1 MKNRKYFLALTL
13 SLLSFVLMF
22 SCTKRSDK
30 DEDEKTQTEEQT
42 KPGTE
47 VANSENPNSESPQ
60 SENPA
65 TDDSKGTGT
74 TDDSKGGN
82 NNSGSTISS
91 KIDETVANSDEA
103 KEFALDNVHN
113 STATFTNLQG
123 KEGTCMLSG
132 FSDSYLV
139 AAINTEDYKDG
150 LMAGAYL
157 EVKTSKGTVNVLI
170 TSTVQP
176 DSKKGGALCLDE
188 QAFLKIADKGKGI
201 ADISWKVVAL
211 PTDKP
216 VQFKYQT
223 GSSKSWCGIQVRNH
237 RYPLKKL
244 EVKLHGKY
252 VELPREPYN
261 YFTAKEPGLGAGP
274 YDFRLTDIF
283 GHVIEEK
290 SIPLETDPNKIV
302 TGKNN
307 FPY

>member
-30 DEDEKTQTEEQT
+30 DEDEKPQTQENVNSNTEI
-42 KPGTE
+42 
-47 VANSENPNSESPQ
+47 ANSENPNSETPQ

-65 TDDSKGTGT
+65 AEDSNGTAAG
-74 TDDSKGGN
+74 DDSKGG
-82 NNSGSTISS
+82 SSTSP

-261 YFTAKEPGLGAGP
+261 YFTAKEPGLGTGP

-290 SIPLETDPNKIV
+290 SIPLKTDGGTV
-302 TGKNN
+302 SGKNN